1 MAPPARVG
9 LMSDENVQRSPL
21 MMAAL
26 GMNELF
32 ETLVTA
38 GFTEQQALRLIGHM
52 MTDMLTEEA
61 D

>member
-1 MAPPARVG
+1 
-9 LMSDENVQRSPL
+9 MSYEDEGRSPL

-32 ETLVTA
+32 QTLQVA
-38 GFTEQQALRLIGHM
+38 GFSESQALRLISHIL
-52 MTDMLTEEA
+52 TDMFTESE

>member
-1 MAPPARVG
+1 
-9 LMSDENVQRSPL
+9 MSHDDEVRSPL

-32 ETLVTA
+32 QTLLTA
-38 GFTEQQALRLIGHM
+38 GFSESQALRLIGHM
-52 MTDMLTEEA
+52 MTDMLTEET